1 MAFCTFDDGA
11 ALFDSTPVENMF
23 ITEYMLRA
31 PGDFVKVYL
40 YGLMLCYHHAER
52 MSLSSMAKDLDMQEE
67 DVERAMRYWE
77 RDGLVRRT
85 GDNPVCYT
93 YFNLKQ
99 MTLTQASNPGEK
111 LYNREF
117 TDEIRRTLE
126 GQTLSS
132 ADYSAIFD
140 WVDVLELPEEVVI
153 MLLQNE
159 REKSSSGRVSMSIA
173 GRTARSWAQS
183 GVRTLEDAEKMLILD
198 SAREKE
204 LRRLLARLGQRRPAS
219 EDEKEMYKKW
229 VEEWGFSAEAVLE
242 ACRETTKGTPTM
254 AYLDGILLRQH
265 QLGRHEVQAL
275 AGGMAKEH
283 TQRDFAREVLAGLG
297 RTGVT
302 PTKEDLAQIEQWR
315 AKGFG
320 EELILQAVRETH
332 AKNAGGSL
340 EEVESR
346 LQAWRAQGFTTAEQV
361 QAARVRI
368 RALNEQLR
376 EIYRAAGLEKRVNQP
391 DRDLLARWMGEWGM
405 SMELALLAAQYAR
418 GSSAPMKAADK
429 ILYDWKQAGIAT
441 PAQAREEHEAH
452 LRGAPRTAPVTQ
464 ARPQDAMLRHGYTQE
479 QYSAM
484 VSDLYEEEKNG
495 QP

>member
-1 MAFCTFDDGA
+1 
-11 ALFDSTPVENMF
+11 
-23 ITEYMLRA
+23 
-31 PGDFVKVYL
+31 
-40 YGLMLCYHHAER
+40 
-52 MSLSSMAKDLDMQEE
+52 
-67 DVERAMRYWE
+67 
-77 RDGLVRRT
+77 
-85 GDNPVCYT
+85 
-93 YFNLKQ
+93 
-99 MTLTQASNPGEK
+99 
-111 LYNREF
+111 
-117 TDEIRRTLE
+117 
-126 GQTLSS
+126 
-132 ADYSAIFD
+132 
-140 WVDVLELPEEVVI
+140 

-302 PTKEDLAQIEQWR
+302 PTAEDLGQIEQWR
-315 AKGFG
+315 EQGFG

-429 ILYDWKQAGIAT
+429 ILYDWKQAGIVS

-452 LRGAPRTAPVTQ
+452 LRGVPRTAPVTQ